1 MEVEL
6 TSKNFEQQNVI
17 TEGHLVA
24 ILTIK
29 FNTPQIFSLN
39 DTLLYGKSLQL
50 YAFTRLQ
57 KTVLWTNDAENAKH
71 VGLYTFCKMF
81 YTTEAFKYLQN
92 SQNVFNTL

>member
-1 MEVEL
+1 MVPKVLPWAMEEVEL

-39 DTLLYGKSLQL
+39 GNK
-50 YAFTRLQ
+50 
-57 KTVLWTNDAENAKH
+57 KVI
-71 VGLYTFCKMF
+71 
-81 YTTEAFKYLQN
+81 
-92 SQNVFNTL
+92 